1 MKKTKPDNCRHPA
14 GQGNNRP
21 RCCSA
26 FTLVEV
32 NIALLLIAFALF
44 ALISL
49 FPVGLRQSDQSH
61 SDTIQAAFADQVLT
75 ALRANAAAVTNWND
89 WKTLADGKLLG
100 VYDATDPSPL
110 MVPAGAG
117 TTQILL
123 CPPSSPKSINTY
135 LVPNGYI
142 SYSLNIQAT
151 DASLRMYLAWIQI
164 TDRQYTDV
172 SKSPVYCTGFSYLG
186 M

>member
-61 SDTIQAAFADQVLT
+61 SDTVQAAFADQVLT
-75 ALRANAAAVTNWND
+75 ALRANAAAVTNWTVWADTNQL
-89 WKTLADGKLLG
+89 TSAVLSGVLIGGQPILADGN
-100 VYDATDPSPL
+100 PHPI
-110 MVPAGAG
+110 P
-117 TTQILL
+117 
-123 CPPSSPKSINTY
+123 NY
-135 LVPNGYI
+135 LVSNGYI
-142 SYSLNIQAT
+142 SYSLHIQASPS
-151 DASLRMYLAWIQI
+151 APPPSPVRMYLAWIQI
-164 TDRQYTDV
+164 TDRQNTDLT
-172 SKSPVYCTGFSYLG
+172 KSPVYATGFSYLG